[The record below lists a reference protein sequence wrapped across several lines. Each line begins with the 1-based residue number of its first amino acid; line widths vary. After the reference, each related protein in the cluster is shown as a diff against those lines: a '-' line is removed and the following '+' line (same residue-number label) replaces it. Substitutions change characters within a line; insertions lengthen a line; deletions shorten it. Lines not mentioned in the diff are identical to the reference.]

1 MNGYHSWNSHLSRS
15 QTNLFVI
22 TYVPLPFTVA
32 FLIQAC
38 VAGMAFGF
46 MAAFN
51 TWTRQ
56 TCITDERMSL
66 SDIASNPV
74 TLKNIYV

>member
-1 MNGYHSWNSHLSRS
+1 MVTIHGTHAHLSRS

-38 VAGMAFGF
+38 VSGIAFGF
-46 MAAFN
+46 MTAFN

-56 TCITDERMSL
+56 TCITDERMFTMSL
-66 SDIASNPV
+66 S
-74 TLKNIYV
+74 